1 MFEKRNYIVERRY
14 TSTYVLLWELAE
26 LVVMMLTKRAL
37 ITPYLDIIKFTLAL
51 LRLVNNIM
59 MIWTIS

>member
-14 TSTYVLLWELAE
+14 TSTYVLWELAE